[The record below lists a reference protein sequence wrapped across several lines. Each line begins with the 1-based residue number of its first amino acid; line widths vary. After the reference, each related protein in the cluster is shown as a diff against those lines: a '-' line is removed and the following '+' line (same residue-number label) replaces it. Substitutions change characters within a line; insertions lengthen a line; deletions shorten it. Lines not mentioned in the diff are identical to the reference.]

1 MRKNELSFMDT
12 ITLPDEM
19 NLENTQLVHVVDYR
33 SSKDV
38 SKQQIILNQNI
49 ISFLIEGT
57 KEAIFDNA
65 ILSIDSSKFLVMKSG
80 NCLMTEKKISEDSN
94 YRSVLLF
101 FSNEMVHNFIRKMEF
116 KDFEALDPK
125 SVYAFDYDEFIK
137 RFVFSLVD
145 ISILSEDIKFKLLEV
160 KFEEIMLYL
169 AEKYGTEFLYSL
181 TINSDNATQKFIQV
195 IENSHLSKL
204 TLKELAF
211 LCNMS
216 VSTFKR
222 EFEKHYAE
230 SPIKWFQNKR
240 LEFAHY
246 LLQQEQKN
254 PSEIYFEVGYEN
266 LSSFTQAYK
275 LKYGVTPKQNQK
287 NWTFSNSF

>member
-1 MRKNELSFMDT
+1 MKT

-19 NLENTQLVHVVDYR
+19 NLEKSQQVHVVGYS

-57 KEAIFDNA
+57 KEVIFDNEA
-65 ILSIDSSKFLVMKSG
+65 LSITPSKFIVMRSG
-80 NCLMTEKKISEDSN
+80 NCLMTEKRISETSL
-94 YRSVLLF
+94 YKSVLLF
-101 FSNEMVHNFIRKMEF
+101 FSNEMLYNFIRKMES
-116 KDFEALDPK
+116 ERSESIEPK
-125 SVYAFDYDEFIK
+125 SVYAFDYDNFLK
-137 RFVFSLVD
+137 RFVDSLGD
-145 ISILSEDIKFKLLEV
+145 ISNLSKAVQSKLLEV

-169 AEKYGTEFLYSL
+169 TDKYGTDFLYSL
-181 TINSDNATQKFIQV
+181 TTNSDDAAQKFIRT

-222 EFEKHYAE
+222 EFEKYYSE

-240 LEFAHY
+240 LEHAHY
-246 LLQQEQKN
+246 LLSQEKS
-254 PSEIYFEVGYEN
+254 PSEVYFEAGYEN
-266 LSSFTQAYK
+266 LSSFSQAYK
-275 LKYGVTPKQNQK
+275 IKYGVTPKHHK
-287 NWTFSNSF
+287 TI

>member
-1 MRKNELSFMDT
+1 MKT

-19 NLENTQLVHVVDYR
+19 NLEKSQHVHVVDYS

-57 KEAIFDNA
+57 KEVIFDTTE
-65 ILSIDSSKFLVMKSG
+65 LSITPSKFLIMRSG
-80 NCLMTEKKISEDSN
+80 NCLMTEKRISESSN
-94 YRSVLLF
+94 YKSILLF
-101 FSNEMVHNFIRKMEF
+101 FSNKMVYNFIRKMKSE
-116 KDFEALDPK
+116 KSEVIEPK
-125 SVYAFDYDEFIK
+125 SVYAFDYDDFLK
-137 RFVFSLVD
+137 RFVDSLAD
-145 ISILSEDIKFKLLEV
+145 ISKLSKAVQTKLLEV

-169 AEKYGTEFLYSL
+169 TAQCGTDFLYSL
-181 TINSDNATQKFIQV
+181 TTNSNDTSQKFIRT

-222 EFEKHYAE
+222 EFEKYYSE

-240 LEFAHY
+240 LEHAHY
-246 LLQQEQKN
+246 LLSQEKS
-254 PSEIYFEVGYEN
+254 PSEVYFEAGYEN
-266 LSSFTQAYK
+266 LSSFSQAYK
-275 LKYGVTPKQNQK
+275 TKYGVTPKYHK
-287 NWTFSNSF
+287 TI

>member
-1 MRKNELSFMDT
+1 MKT

-19 NLENTQLVHVVDYR
+19 NLEKSQQVHVVGYS

-57 KEAIFDNA
+57 KEVIFDNEE
-65 ILSIDSSKFLVMKSG
+65 LSITPSKFIIMRSG
-80 NCLMTEKKISEDSN
+80 NCLMTEKRVSETSL
-94 YRSVLLF
+94 YKSVLLF
-101 FSNEMVHNFIRKMEF
+101 FSNEMLHNFIRKIESE
-116 KDFEALDPK
+116 KSESIEPK
-125 SVYAFDYDEFIK
+125 SVYAFDYDDFLK
-137 RFVFSLVD
+137 RFVDSLAD
-145 ISILSEDIKFKLLEV
+145 ISNLSKTVQPKILEV

-169 AEKYGTEFLYSL
+169 TDKYSTDFLYAL
-181 TINSDNATQKFIQV
+181 ITNSDDAAQKFIRT

-222 EFEKHYAE
+222 EFEKYYSE
-230 SPIKWFQNKR
+230 SPMKWFQNKR
-240 LEFAHY
+240 LEHAHY
-246 LLQQEQKN
+246 LLSLEKS
-254 PSEIYFEVGYEN
+254 PSEVYFEAGYEN
-266 LSSFTQAYK
+266 LSSFSQAYK
-275 LKYGVTPKQNQK
+275 IKYGVTPKHHK
-287 NWTFSNSF
+287 TI

>member
-1 MRKNELSFMDT
+1 MKT

-19 NLENTQLVHVVDYR
+19 NLEKSQHVHVVDYS

-38 SKQQIILNQNI
+38 SKQQIILNHNI

-57 KEAIFDNA
+57 KEVIFDTKE
-65 ILSIDSSKFLVMKSG
+65 LSITPSKFLIMRSG
-80 NCLMTEKKISEDSN
+80 NCLMTEKRVSETSG
-94 YRSVLLF
+94 YKSILLF
-101 FSNEMVHNFIRKMEF
+101 FSNEMVHNFIRKMELE
-116 KDFEALDPK
+116 KSESIEPK
-125 SVYAFDYDEFIK
+125 SVYAFDYDDFLK
-137 RFVFSLVD
+137 RFVDSLTD
-145 ISILSEDIKFKLLEV
+145 ISKLSKAVQIKLLEV

-169 AEKYGTEFLYSL
+169 TAQCGTDFLYSL
-181 TINSDNATQKFIQV
+181 TTNSNDISQKFIRT

-222 EFEKHYAE
+222 EFEKYYSE

-240 LEFAHY
+240 LEHAHY
-246 LLQQEQKN
+246 LLSQEKS
-254 PSEIYFEVGYEN
+254 PSEVYFEAGYEN
-266 LSSFTQAYK
+266 LSSFSQAYK
-275 LKYGVTPKQNQK
+275 TKYGVTPKYHK
-287 NWTFSNSF
+287 TI

>member
-1 MRKNELSFMDT
+1 MNT
-12 ITLPDEM
+12 IIIPDDL
-19 NLENTQLVHVVDYR
+19 NLENSQLVQVFDYS
-33 SSKDV
+33 SSKGI

-49 ISFLIEGT
+49 FSFLIEGT
-57 KEAIFDNA
+57 KEVVFDNA
-65 ILSIDSSKFLVMKSG
+65 ALAIDDSKFLVMKSG
-80 NCLMTEKKISEDSN
+80 NCLMTEKLSNVSN

-101 FSNEMVHNFIRKMEF
+101 FSNEIVSRFIRKMEWNNV
-116 KDFEALDPK
+116 ESTTYK
-125 SVYAFDYDEFIK
+125 SVYAFEYDEFLT
-137 RFVFSLVD
+137 RFVHSLVD
-145 ISILSEDIKFKLLEV
+145 ISKLSKDLQKKILEV

-169 AEKYGTEFLYSL
+169 IEKYGTEFLYSL
-181 TINSDNATQKFIQV
+181 ALNSDNATQKFIQI
-195 IENSHLSKL
+195 IENSHLNKL

-222 EFEKHYAE
+222 EFEKHYSE

-254 PSEIYFEVGYEN
+254 ASEIYFEAGYEN
-266 LSSFTQAYK
+266 LSSFIQAYK
-275 LKYGVTPKQNQK
+275 LKYGVTPKYDQK
-287 NWTFSNSF
+287 KLSF

>member
-1 MRKNELSFMDT
+1 MDT

-116 KDFEALDPK
+116 KNLEALDPK

-137 RFVFSLVD
+137 RFVVSLVD
-145 ISILSEDIKFKLLEV
+145 ISKLSEDIKFKLLEV

>member
-1 MRKNELSFMDT
+1 MKT

-19 NLENTQLVHVVDYR
+19 NLEKSQQVHVVGYS

-57 KEAIFDNA
+57 KEVIFDNEA
-65 ILSIDSSKFLVMKSG
+65 LSITPSKFIIMRSG
-80 NCLMTEKKISEDSN
+80 NCLMTEKRISETSL
-94 YRSVLLF
+94 YKSVLLF
-101 FSNEMVHNFIRKMEF
+101 FSNEMLHNFIRKMESG
-116 KDFEALDPK
+116 KSESIEPK
-125 SVYAFDYDEFIK
+125 SVYAFDYDDFLK
-137 RFVFSLVD
+137 RFVDSLSD
-145 ISILSEDIKFKLLEV
+145 ISNLSKAIQSKLLEV

-169 AEKYGTEFLYSL
+169 TDKYGTDFLYSL
-181 TINSDNATQKFIQV
+181 TINSDDSAQKFIRT

-222 EFEKHYAE
+222 EFEKHYSE

-240 LEFAHY
+240 LEHAHY
-246 LLQQEQKN
+246 LLSQEKS
-254 PSEIYFEVGYEN
+254 PSEVYFEAGYEN
-266 LSSFTQAYK
+266 LSSFSQAYK
-275 LKYGVTPKQNQK
+275 IKYGVTPKHRK
-287 NWTFSNSF
+287 MI

>member
-1 MRKNELSFMDT
+1 MVSRYFFMKT

-19 NLENTQLVHVVDYR
+19 NLEKSQQVHVVGYS

-57 KEAIFDNA
+57 KEVIFDNEA
-65 ILSIDSSKFLVMKSG
+65 LSITPSKFIIMRSG
-80 NCLMTEKKISEDSN
+80 NCLMTEKRVSETSL
-94 YRSVLLF
+94 YKSVLLF
-101 FSNEMVHNFIRKMEF
+101 FSNEMLHNFIRKIESE
-116 KDFEALDPK
+116 KSESIEPK
-125 SVYAFDYDEFIK
+125 SVYAFDYDDFLK
-137 RFVFSLVD
+137 RFVDSLAD
-145 ISILSEDIKFKLLEV
+145 ISNLSKTVQPKILEV

-169 AEKYGTEFLYSL
+169 TDKYGTDFLYAL
-181 TINSDNATQKFIQV
+181 ITNNDDAAQKFIRT

-222 EFEKHYAE
+222 EFEKYYSE
-230 SPIKWFQNKR
+230 SPMKWFQNKR
-240 LEFAHY
+240 LEHAHY
-246 LLQQEQKN
+246 LLSLEKS
-254 PSEIYFEVGYEN
+254 PSEVYFEAGYEN
-266 LSSFTQAYK
+266 LSSFSQAYK
-275 LKYGVTPKQNQK
+275 IKYGVTPKHHK
-287 NWTFSNSF
+287 TI